1 MGAKLPR
8 VPVTAWRIVSYE
20 LPCVSAEMVPLIVGV
35 TLYQMLCVAVVVSP
49 LVQVTGFGTGSPVC
63 VVAAEVSLMSVK
75 GVGLAVRALAKLS
88 LIGGAEVIV
97 KNTVFDCPPPGG
109 AAKAITGTLPPTKT
123 SLESIVTFI
132 EAGLQFPAVGL
143 WGFPLNSTSP
153 EPPAPAQTKPL
164 PFTVRSKMALR
175 EAMLE
180 GTSGGMIMGTP
191 PLTLKRNLLDCGP
204 LGFSST
210 LMSATVALANRL
222 ALMSNVIWFAVP
234 GCEVIPVVLPF
245 QVTTELASKLAP
257 STTTPLTVPEP
268 ANADDGRIELRK
280 GPAGIGALV
289 SWMSDMLRPL
299 VAARRT
305 RDLRPFKL
313 NTMTLGRGF
322 PSVPTTG
329 LQTVLVPRDASAVRY
344 TPASVATKTAFST
357 SGSAKTSF
365 MGKLGRLPLM
375 SPQVAP
381 PSGERKTWFLVSGA
395 KEKPP

>member
-1 MGAKLPR
+1 M
-8 VPVTAWRIVSYE
+8 VSYE
-20 LPCVSAEMVPLIVGV
+20 LPWVSAEIVPLIVGV

-49 LVQVTGFGTGSPVC
+49 LVQVAGFGTGSPVC

-75 GVGLAVRALAKLS
+75 GVGLAVMALAKLS

-97 KNTVFDCPPPGG
+97 KNTVFDSPPPGG

-132 EAGLQFPAVGL
+132 EVGLQFPAVGL
-143 WGFPLNSTSP
+143 WGFPLNNTSP

-164 PFTVRSKMALR
+164 PFTVRSKLTLP

-180 GTSGGMIMGTP
+180 GTSGGVMVGAP
-191 PLTLKRNLLDCGP
+191 PLTLKSNLLDCGP

-280 GPAGIGALV
+280 GPAGIGTLV
-289 SWMSDMLRPL
+289 SWMSNMLRPL

-305 RDLRPFKL
+305 RDLARPFKL

-357 SGSAKTSF
+357 SGSARTSF
-365 MGKLGRLPLM
+365 TGKLGRLPLM
-375 SPQVAP
+375 SPQVTP
-381 PSGERKTWFLVSGA
+381 PSGERNT
-395 KEKPP
+395 